1 MIRERLG
8 HVREK
13 LMERRQVTV
22 ALSRPDG
29 SMHRMVSRYDSGV
42 DPVHGTHALRTVP
55 AVPPQ

>member
-1 MIRERLG
+1 MIRERLS
-8 HVREK
+8 HIREK
-13 LMERRQVTV
+13 LTERRQVAV

-29 SMHRMVSRYDSGV
+29 SMHRMVSRNDSGI